1 MLQRIII
8 IQLCKRKG
16 IYDYFLL
23 QTCIHSEDKISLFS
37 LTFPKDF
44 TFDLSELIRIFFLR
58 FVEKKCVTVFNLIQM
73 LKLISFDV
81 FLCLY
86 SEFFSWSLIE
96 YKNGHYNLAIITTN
110 RVLQ

>member
-16 IYDYFLL
+16 INDYFLL

-44 TFDLSELIRIFFLR
+44 TFDLSDLIRIFF
-58 FVEKKCVTVFNLIQM
+58 F
-73 LKLISFDV
+73 
-81 FLCLY
+81 
-86 SEFFSWSLIE
+86 
-96 YKNGHYNLAIITTN
+96 
-110 RVLQ
+110 